1 MRGDEQRQAR
11 FIVMTTLEDV
21 VPAGHP
27 LRAIRA
33 LVDAA
38 LAEMSPAL
46 EILYACG
53 GRPSI
58 APEYL
63 LRAQLIQILYAIPS
77 ERRLVEQLRYNLL
90 LRWFVG
96 LPLDEPVFHATSFT
110 KNRDR
115 LLTSAVAEAFFAAIR
130 SQAEAHKLLSRE
142 HFSVDGTLIEAAAA
156 LKSLRPRDESEEP
169 PASGGGRNSEVDFHG
184 ERRGNQTHRST
195 TDSEARLARK
205 GNGKEARLCYAGHT
219 LTENRHGLIVE
230 AELTQVSGT
239 AEREAG
245 LRLVARQRGRRG
257 GRMSVGADKGYDVR
271 SFVAGVRALG
281 ATPHVARKTRFSA
294 IDGRTTRHQSYAV
307 SQRRRKLV
315 EEPFGSDEDRRRP
328 AQTAPPWHGQGL
340 RHLHL
345 RLRGLQPGA
354 LANLAGGAC
363 SDVGRRARNGP
374 QKPVFRTR
382 GSPDPAAA
390 RPLRLHSATA
400 LLSGRSSS
408 AAC

>member
-1 MRGDEQRQAR
+1 
-11 FIVMTTLEDV
+11 
-21 VPAGHP
+21 
-27 LRAIRA
+27 
-33 LVDAA
+33 
-38 LAEMSPAL
+38 
-46 EILYACG
+46 
-53 GRPSI
+53 
-58 APEYL
+58 
-63 LRAQLIQILYAIPS
+63 
-77 ERRLVEQLRYNLL
+77 L

-115 LLTSAVAEAFFAAIR
+115 LLTSAVAEAFFAAVR

-169 PASGGGRNSEVDFHG
+169 PASGGGRNSDVDFHG

-257 GRMSVGADKGYDVR
+257 RRMSVGADKGYDVR

-315 EEPFGSDEDRRRP
+315 EEPFGWMK
-328 AQTAPPWHGQGL
+328 TVGGL
-340 RHLHL
+340 RKLRHRGTAKASAIFTFACAAYNLV
-345 RLRGLQPGA
+345 RLRTLLAEPA
-354 LANLAGGAC
+354 L
-363 SDVGRRARNGP
+363 
-374 QKPVFRTR
+374 T
-382 GSPDPAAA
+382 
-390 RPLRLHSATA
+390 
-400 LLSGRSSS
+400 
-408 AAC
+408 